1 MIVYQDRAFC
11 TAKECKHYDE
21 CPLVATDKVRAE
33 AEKVG
38 LPISCVES
46 FRCFDR
52 RDGDEMAH

>member
-21 CPLVATDKVRAE
+21 CPLVATEQVQRD
-33 AEKVG
+33 AEKAG
-38 LPISCVES
+38 LPLNLVES

-52 RDGDEMAH
+52 RDGA